1 RRRREKER
9 ERWRPGWAWR
19 LWAVAGA
26 ALAVGLLIGLTVGGW
41 LGWPM
46 AAAAAAL
53 AWSRLRFRPSP
64 EAGIWR
70 RQAAMQRRTAAILG
84 PLENEGYLVLHD
96 VTLPGWL
103 DSLDHLVVGPTG
115 VWVVAS
121 CRRRRLLG
129 GGGAVSAGIL
139 RGLRAQATGVAEM
152 LDGWAEVPVRSLLCL
167 RGARL
172 GTLATPKG
180 TWLADPRRLGNLVR
194 SGSRVAPGDIDQA
207 AARLLK
213 VLRAAA

>member
-1 RRRREKER
+1 
-9 ERWRPGWAWR
+9 
-19 LWAVAGA
+19 
-26 ALAVGLLIGLTVGGW
+26 
-41 LGWPM
+41 M
-46 AAAAAAL
+46 
-53 AWSRLRFRPSP
+53 
-64 EAGIWR
+64 
-70 RQAAMQRRTAAILG
+70 
-84 PLENEGYLVLHD
+84 
-96 VTLPGWL
+96 
-103 DSLDHLVVGPTG
+103 VGPTG

-121 CRRRRLLG
+121 CRRQRLLG
-129 GGGAVSAGIL
+129 GGGAVPAGIL
-139 RGLRAQATGVAEM
+139 RGLRPQATGV
-152 LDGWAEVPVRSLLCL
+152 AEVPVRSLLCL